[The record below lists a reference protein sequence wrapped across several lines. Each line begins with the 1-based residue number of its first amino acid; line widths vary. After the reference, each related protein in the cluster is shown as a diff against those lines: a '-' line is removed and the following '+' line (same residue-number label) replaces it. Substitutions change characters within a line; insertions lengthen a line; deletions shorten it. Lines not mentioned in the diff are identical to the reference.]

1 MNLATCLRFTLRRR
15 PKIAI
20 KFGLILPFWWFCK
33 KWDKRKNDGPK
44 LGTFSTSSSAH
55 SMEKLEFYSHLR
67 RLFSSNQLTSWFINK
82 HVDFTE
88 FSLKNKCSGVKFSN
102 FPHCDGWLSF
112 LLTELFNTRTY
123 QILYCTGWGVHN
135 FTLSVLKM

>member
-20 KFGLILPFWWFCK
+20 KFGLILSFWWFCK

-55 SMEKLEFYSHLR
+55 SVEKWEFYSHLR
-67 RLFSSNQLTSWFINK
+67 KFFTSNQLISWFINK
-82 HVDFTE
+82 HVDLTE
-88 FSLKNKCSGVKFSN
+88 FSLKNLKNKCSGVEFSN
-102 FPHCDGWLSF
+102 FPHCAWLSF
-112 LLTELFNTRTY
+112 LLTELLNTRTY
-123 QILYCTGWGVHN
+123 QILQIA
-135 FTLSVLKM
+135 FFKS